1 MAQIELRIS
10 KKIQKE
16 TSRSEIQIR
25 FYQGSKFDVYG
36 KTGIYVMPRHFEYFI
51 DIEKTRRNGV
61 SVPQRTVSA
70 TTELAEK
77 KGYVLRKS
85 GIIVINERIS
95 SPEVEYHK
103 SQLKKINQL
112 KLFILDEYERMDKN
126 RISSK
131 WIQDTIDRFNHP
143 QSSNYDNSFFDLMD
157 EYLESTKL
165 SETRE
170 RNFKVLIRSL
180 KRYEAFVR
188 IYDKNDGFKLN
199 FDTLD
204 HERLSDF
211 VDYLM
216 DEHNLYNEYPE
227 IFKMIPFGTD
237 KRKVSKPCERGSNT
251 IVILMKKLRAFLNW
265 CVKHGYTDR
274 QPFLKYDGKMS
285 EKYGTPYYI
294 TLDERNAIADY
305 PLSGEME
312 IQRDIFIFQ
321 CCIGCRVS
329 DLMRLTDR
337 NIIDGAV
344 EYIPQKTRNE
354 RPVVIRVPLN
364 ERAAAIVDKYKGVDK
379 KGMLF
384 PFITPQRYNDNIK
397 KIFKKCGIT
406 RTVSVL
412 NPLTG
417 IEEQRPINEVAS
429 SHMARRTFI
438 GNLYKQVQD
447 PNLIGSLSGHKYGSQ
462 AFSRYRDVD
471 EEMKKNLVSLIE

>member
-364 ERAAAIVDKYKGVDK
+364 ERAAAIVEKYRGADKNGK
-379 KGMLF
+379 LF